1 MRPRSVTSRT
11 AAETRT
17 PSSVSSDESEI
28 STGEFGAVFP
38 PRRQR
43 QARPHRTGGGIR
55 EVVRTM
61 TRVHLS
67 DAIGHEHVD
76 RMTDE
81 FQAVVAEEQFG
92 LAVHEMDKALC
103 VDRHN
108 RIGRGFE

>member
-1 MRPRSVTSRT
+1 
-11 AAETRT
+11 
-17 PSSVSSDESEI
+17 
-28 STGEFGAVFP
+28 
-38 PRRQR
+38 
-43 QARPHRTGGGIR
+43 
-55 EVVRTM
+55 M